1 MAEKYRVL
9 EACKASVVAV
19 VDLALV
25 VDYCE
30 ELVVVQCLRAGVPAH
45 MGDELVALVVV
56 GKGTY
61 VPLPSRAAV
70 VYWAML
76 IDDGTRTGVSILYVS
91 APRCSKRCAVRVKTL
106 SLCFVKW
113 VDH

>member
-1 MAEKYRVL
+1 MVNTHRVL
-9 EACKASVVAV
+9 EACKASVVTV

-25 VDYCE
+25 IDHCE

-45 MGDELVALVVV
+45 MGDELVVPAVVA
-56 GKGTY
+56 KGTY

-91 APRCSKRCAVRVKTL
+91 APRCSKRCDV
-106 SLCFVKW
+106 
-113 VDH
+113 